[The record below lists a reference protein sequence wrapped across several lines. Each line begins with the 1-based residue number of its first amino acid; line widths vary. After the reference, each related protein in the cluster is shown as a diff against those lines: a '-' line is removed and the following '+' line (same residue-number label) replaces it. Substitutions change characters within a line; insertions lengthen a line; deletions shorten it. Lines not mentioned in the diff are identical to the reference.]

1 MVQECWVIFLKHC
14 LDKNVEIS
22 RSSPGCPWMA
32 LQCVGSSGPHSQ
44 RTSESQGCPV
54 ICVMSKQMS
63 YLTLSVCFLGSEKSS
78 CGKINRTLNSKH
90 LDVVLP
96 SYESIRTNEVRVPRQ
111 EQCFFFESDVS
122 VVLETFE
129 HGTMIQTSF
138 AFVVAEVFLK
148 LSKSTTMPRFPCA
161 PHLLITIR

>member
-1 MVQECWVIFLKHC
+1 
-14 LDKNVEIS
+14 
-22 RSSPGCPWMA
+22 MA
-32 LQCVGSSGPHSQ
+32 LLCVGSSGPHSQ

-54 ICVMSKQMS
+54 IRDPICPKQMS

-78 CGKINRTLNSKH
+78 LRKVNRTLNSKH

-122 VVLETFE
+122 VVLETLFE
-129 HGTMIQTSF
+129 HGTMIHTSF
-138 AFVVAEVFLK
+138 AFVVAEVFLQ

-161 PHLLITIR
+161 SQPPHHHHQIILS